1 MAYDFNAAEAFE
13 MAIQIERNGA
23 AFYRKAASLQDK
35 ESDKTFLETIAKME
49 DRHQS
54 GFEEMKRRLSDIE
67 QNQTVFDPKDELS
80 LYLNAMADAHG
91 GEGNP
96 DVTEQLTGDETMAQI
111 IETAI
116 GLEKESILFY
126 IGLKDMVP
134 PKLGREKIDE
144 IIEEEKKHVVQ
155 LSGFLKKSLKHTD

>member
-13 MAIQIERNGA
+13 MAIQIEKNGA

-35 ESDKTFLETIAKME
+35 EADKQFLETIAKME
-49 DRHQS
+49 DRHQA
-54 GFEEMKRRLSDIE
+54 GFEEMKTALSDME
-67 QNQTVFDPKDELS
+67 ETLTVFDPKEELS
-80 LYLNAMADAHG
+80 LYLKAMADAHG

-96 DVTEQLTGDETMAQI
+96 DVTARLTGKESMAQI

-144 IIEEEKKHVVQ
+144 IITEEQKHVVQ
-155 LSGFLKKSLKHTD
+155 LTGFLKKTTG